1 MLRTCNSMIGHCRK
15 WDVAKPSL
23 DWWINV
29 KGRDPIAGL
38 EHYISLHA

>member
-1 MLRTCNSMIGHCRK
+1 MLRTCNSMM
-15 WDVAKPSL
+15 SL